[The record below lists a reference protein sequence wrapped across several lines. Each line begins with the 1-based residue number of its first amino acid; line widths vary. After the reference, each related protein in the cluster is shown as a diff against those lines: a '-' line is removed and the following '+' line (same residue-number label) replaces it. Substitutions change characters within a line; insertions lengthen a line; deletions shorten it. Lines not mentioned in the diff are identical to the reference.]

1 MGALLLVLSFIS
13 IASLYQYGRL
23 KHANQRLALVNDLFM
38 PMSQQI
44 AQIQSHLQTLSD
56 DLRESR
62 FLLGDETKP
71 DKSKR
76 LSRELY
82 PLVIQKKLARTK
94 KLLEDHAVKETDL
107 KPLLTKLTESEKH
120 LAAFL
125 GAKEREPFEKN
136 LEELRNSIH
145 HIAKKSEKEC
155 EALTRVVEEEAKD
168 NLMFLASVALF
179 VLVLGFAA
187 LWLSYRSL
195 NPLPE
200 LIEKLKKISSGD
212 LSQTIK
218 VKKTA
223 TDEISVLARE
233 YNRMLAA
240 LKERDR
246 QIQQQQSELIKK
258 ERLAAMGELS
268 AEVAHE
274 IRNPLNAISLNIE
287 WLESE
292 LEGIACSPEI
302 KETISSVSR
311 EIHRLNQITERH
323 LVHARL
329 GIENNQMT
337 KINELIHE
345 IVSFDKDPEGKV
357 SVRTDLWPEEVFV
370 RGDRARLKQAFV
382 NVVKNAKEAMP
393 RGGILEVKTEIK
405 KNTAQILFRDSG
417 CGMSAATRKKS
428 FSPFFTTKPQGTG
441 IGLSLTKQVVDEMNG
456 VVECQS
462 EIGKGTSFLFQF
474 PV

>member
-1 MGALLLVLSFIS
+1 LLVLSFIS

-62 FLLGDETKP
+62 FFISDETKS

-82 PLVIQKKLARTK
+82 PLVIQKKIARTK
-94 KLLEDHAVKETDL
+94 RLLEDHVGKEKEL
-107 KPLLTKLTESEKH
+107 KTLLTKLAEVDRQLT
-120 LAAFL
+120 AFL
-125 GAKEREPFEKN
+125 GSKDRERFEKN
-136 LEELRNSIH
+136 LEELRNGLN

-155 EALTRVVEEEAKD
+155 EALTRVVEQEAKD

-179 VLVLGFAA
+179 VLALGFAA

-274 IRNPLNAISLNIE
+274 IRNPLNAISLNVE

-292 LEGIACSPEI
+292 LGGIACSPEI

-329 GIENNQMT
+329 GFENNQMT
-337 KINELIHE
+337 KINELINE

-357 SVRTDLWPEEVFV
+357 SVKTDLWPEEVFV

-393 RGGILEVKTEIK
+393 HGGVLEVKTEIK
-405 KNTAQILFRDSG
+405 KNTAQIMFRDSG
-417 CGMSAATRKKS
+417 CGMSASTRKRS
-428 FSPFFTTKPQGTG
+428 FAPFFTTKPQGTG

-462 EIGKGTSFLFQF
+462 EVGKGTSFLFQF